1 MACQV
6 KGEDLGKKRETRKNC
21 RFGKKLLL
29 LFLTGLLLLVIV
41 LPFPKKSDSEDAET
55 GTETTTE
62 NRGSYERYLEQKT
75 EEALQ
80 CVEGVGNVKVMIT
93 LKSSEE
99 NVVEK
104 DQQSDG
110 QSVEEEDSQGGKRMT
125 KETSSD
131 KTSIYEQKSDGTQVP
146 YVSKKLSPEV
156 EGVIVIADGGDNAV
170 VVQNITGAIQ
180 ALYGWKHI
188 NKVMNAMWQAQ
199 NKRRSIVKR
208 GLKNESGDDCS
219 TGGDDCGSRLSE
231 LYRKAVWN

>member
-1 MACQV
+1 MNDDA
-6 KGEDLGKKRETRKNC
+6 
-21 RFGKKLLL
+21 LL
-29 LFLTGLLLLVIV
+29 
-41 LPFPKKSDSEDAET
+41 
-55 GTETTTE
+55 
-62 NRGSYERYLEQKT
+62 
-75 EEALQ
+75 
-80 CVEGVGNVKVMIT
+80 CVVGVGNVKVMIT

-180 ALYGWKHI
+180 ALYGVEAHKI
-188 NKVMNAMWQAQ
+188 KVM
-199 NKRRSIVKR
+199 KRNVA
-208 GLKNESGDDCS
+208 GTE
-219 TGGDDCGSRLSE
+219 
-231 LYRKAVWN
+231 

>member
-6 KGEDLGKKRETRKNC
+6 KGEDRKKREQGRTAGSEKTAASISDRTAVAGDRAAISEKI
-21 RFGKKLLL
+21 RF
-29 LFLTGLLLLVIV
+29 
-41 LPFPKKSDSEDAET
+41 

-180 ALYGWKHI
+180 ALYGVEAHKI
-188 NKVMNAMWQAQ
+188 KVM
-199 NKRRSIVKR
+199 KRNVA
-208 GLKNESGDDCS
+208 GTE
-219 TGGDDCGSRLSE
+219 
-231 LYRKAVWN
+231 

>member
-6 KGEDLGKKRETRKNC
+6 KGEDRKKREQGRTAGSEKTAASISDRTAVAGD
-21 RFGKKLLL
+21 RAA
-29 LFLTGLLLLVIV
+29 ISE
-41 LPFPKKSDSEDAET
+41 KSDSEDAET

-180 ALYGWKHI
+180 ALYGVEAHKI
-188 NKVMNAMWQAQ
+188 KVM
-199 NKRRSIVKR
+199 KRNVA
-208 GLKNESGDDCS
+208 GTE
-219 TGGDDCGSRLSE
+219 
-231 LYRKAVWN
+231 

>member
-1 MACQV
+1 MNNEWLARL
-6 KGEDLGKKRETRKNC
+6 KEKIGKKENKEELPVR
-21 RFGKKLLL
+21 KKLLL

-110 QSVEEEDSQGGKRMT
+110 QSVEEE
-125 KETSSD
+125 
-131 KTSIYEQKSDGTQVP
+131 QKSDGTQVP

-180 ALYGWKHI
+180 ALYGVEAHKI
-188 NKVMNAMWQAQ
+188 KVM
-199 NKRRSIVKR
+199 KRNVA
-208 GLKNESGDDCS
+208 GTE
-219 TGGDDCGSRLSE
+219 
-231 LYRKAVWN
+231 

>member
-1 MACQV
+1 MSGILNKRQ
-6 KGEDLGKKRETRKNC
+6 KKPCSVWR
-21 RFGKKLLL
+21 
-29 LFLTGLLLLVIV
+29 
-41 LPFPKKSDSEDAET
+41 
-55 GTETTTE
+55 
-62 NRGSYERYLEQKT
+62 
-75 EEALQ
+75 
-80 CVEGVGNVKVMIT
+80 VGNVKVMIT

-180 ALYGWKHI
+180 ALYGVEAHKI
-188 NKVMNAMWQAQ
+188 KVM
-199 NKRRSIVKR
+199 KRNVA
-208 GLKNESGDDCS
+208 GTE
-219 TGGDDCGSRLSE
+219 
-231 LYRKAVWN
+231 

>member
-1 MACQV
+1 MNNEWLARL
-6 KGEDLGKKRETRKNC
+6 KEKIGKKENKEELPVR
-21 RFGKKLLL
+21 KKLLL

-62 NRGSYERYLEQKT
+62 NRGSFERYLEQKT

-180 ALYGWKHI
+180 ALYGVEAHKI
-188 NKVMNAMWQAQ
+188 KVM
-199 NKRRSIVKR
+199 KRNVA
-208 GLKNESGDDCS
+208 GTE
-219 TGGDDCGSRLSE
+219 
-231 LYRKAVWN
+231 

>member
-1 MACQV
+1 MNNEWLARL
-6 KGEDLGKKRETRKNC
+6 KEKIGKKENKEELPVR
-21 RFGKKLLL
+21 KKLLL

-55 GTETTTE
+55 VTETTTE
-62 NRGSYERYLEQKT
+62 NRVSYERYLEQKT
-75 EEALQ
+75 EDALQ
-80 CVEGVGNVKVMIT
+80 GVEGVGNVKVMIT

-180 ALYGWKHI
+180 ALYGVEAHKI
-188 NKVMNAMWQAQ
+188 KVM
-199 NKRRSIVKR
+199 KRNVA
-208 GLKNESGDDCS
+208 GTE
-219 TGGDDCGSRLSE
+219 
-231 LYRKAVWN
+231 

>member
-1 MACQV
+1 MNNEWLARL
-6 KGEDLGKKRETRKNC
+6 KEKIGKKENKEELPAR
-21 RFGKKLLL
+21 KKLLL

-110 QSVEEEDSQGGKRMT
+110 QSVEEEDSQGGKCDICH
-125 KETSSD
+125 SD
-131 KTSIYEQKSDGTQVP
+131 IVQKSKSVWFLRITEYVP

-180 ALYGWKHI
+180 ALYGVEAHKI
-188 NKVMNAMWQAQ
+188 KVM
-199 NKRRSIVKR
+199 KRNVA
-208 GLKNESGDDCS
+208 GTE
-219 TGGDDCGSRLSE
+219 
-231 LYRKAVWN
+231 

>member
-6 KGEDLGKKRETRKNC
+6 KGEDRKKREQGRTAGSEKTAASISDRTAVAGD
-21 RFGKKLLL
+21 RAA
-29 LFLTGLLLLVIV
+29 ISE
-41 LPFPKKSDSEDAET
+41 KSDSEDAET

-180 ALYGWKHI
+180 ALYGVEAHK
-188 NKVMNAMWQAQ
+188 
-199 NKRRSIVKR
+199 
-208 GLKNESGDDCS
+208 
-219 TGGDDCGSRLSE
+219 
-231 LYRKAVWN
+231 

>member
-1 MACQV
+1 M
-6 KGEDLGKKRETRKNC
+6 
-21 RFGKKLLL
+21 
-29 LFLTGLLLLVIV
+29 
-41 LPFPKKSDSEDAET
+41 
-55 GTETTTE
+55 
-62 NRGSYERYLEQKT
+62 
-75 EEALQ
+75 
-80 CVEGVGNVKVMIT
+80 EGVGNVKVMIT

-156 EGVIVIADGGDNAV
+156 EGVIVDGGDNAV

-180 ALYGWKHI
+180 ALYGVEAHKI
-188 NKVMNAMWQAQ
+188 KVM
-199 NKRRSIVKR
+199 KRNVA
-208 GLKNESGDDCS
+208 GTE
-219 TGGDDCGSRLSE
+219 
-231 LYRKAVWN
+231 

>member
-1 MACQV
+1 MNNEWLARL
-6 KGEDLGKKRETRKNC
+6 KEKIGKKENKEELPVR
-21 RFGKKLLL
+21 KKLLL

-110 QSVEEEDSQGGKRMT
+110 QSVEEE
-125 KETSSD
+125 
-131 KTSIYEQKSDGTQVP
+131 KSDGTQVP

-180 ALYGWKHI
+180 ALYGVEAHKI
-188 NKVMNAMWQAQ
+188 KVM
-199 NKRRSIVKR
+199 KRNVA
-208 GLKNESGDDCS
+208 GTE
-219 TGGDDCGSRLSE
+219 
-231 LYRKAVWN
+231 

>member
-1 MACQV
+1 MSGILNKRQ
-6 KGEDLGKKRETRKNC
+6 KKPC
-21 RFGKKLLL
+21 S
-29 LFLTGLLLLVIV
+29 VW
-41 LPFPKKSDSEDAET
+41 
-55 GTETTTE
+55 
-62 NRGSYERYLEQKT
+62 RG
-75 EEALQ
+75 
-80 CVEGVGNVKVMIT
+80 GNVKVMIT

-180 ALYGWKHI
+180 ALYGVEAHKI
-188 NKVMNAMWQAQ
+188 KVM
-199 NKRRSIVKR
+199 KRNVA
-208 GLKNESGDDCS
+208 GTE
-219 TGGDDCGSRLSE
+219 
-231 LYRKAVWN
+231 

>member
-1 MACQV
+1 MNNEWLARL
-6 KGEDLGKKRETRKNC
+6 KEKIGKKRTRKNC
-21 RFGKKLLL
+21 RFGK
-29 LFLTGLLLLVIV
+29 TAASISDRTAVAGDRAAISE
-41 LPFPKKSDSEDAET
+41 KSDSEDAET

-146 YVSKKLSPEV
+146 YVSKNSP
-156 EGVIVIADGGDNAV
+156 
-170 VVQNITGAIQ
+170 
-180 ALYGWKHI
+180 
-188 NKVMNAMWQAQ
+188 
-199 NKRRSIVKR
+199 
-208 GLKNESGDDCS
+208 
-219 TGGDDCGSRLSE
+219 
-231 LYRKAVWN
+231 RK

>member
-6 KGEDLGKKRETRKNC
+6 KGEDRKKREQGRTAGSEKTAASISDRTAVAGDRAAISEKI
-21 RFGKKLLL
+21 RFGRC
-29 LFLTGLLLLVIV
+29 G
-41 LPFPKKSDSEDAET
+41 DR
-55 GTETTTE
+55 
-62 NRGSYERYLEQKT
+62 NRDNHRKSYERYLEQKT

-180 ALYGWKHI
+180 ALYGVEAHKI
-188 NKVMNAMWQAQ
+188 KVM
-199 NKRRSIVKR
+199 KRNVA
-208 GLKNESGDDCS
+208 GTE
-219 TGGDDCGSRLSE
+219 
-231 LYRKAVWN
+231 

>member
-1 MACQV
+1 MY
-6 KGEDLGKKRETRKNC
+6 KR
-21 RFGKKLLL
+21 
-29 LFLTGLLLLVIV
+29 
-41 LPFPKKSDSEDAET
+41 
-55 GTETTTE
+55 
-62 NRGSYERYLEQKT
+62 Q
-75 EEALQ
+75 ALQ

-180 ALYGWKHI
+180 ALYGVEAHKI
-188 NKVMNAMWQAQ
+188 KVM
-199 NKRRSIVKR
+199 KRNVA
-208 GLKNESGDDCS
+208 GTE
-219 TGGDDCGSRLSE
+219 
-231 LYRKAVWN
+231 